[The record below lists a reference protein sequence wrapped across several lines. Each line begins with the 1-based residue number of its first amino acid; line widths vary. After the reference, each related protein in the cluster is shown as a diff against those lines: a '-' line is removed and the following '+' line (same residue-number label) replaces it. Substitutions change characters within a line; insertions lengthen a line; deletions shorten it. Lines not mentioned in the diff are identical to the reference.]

1 MGLGSGRGEIWGW
14 DQGEMRDLGLGP
26 GRDDRF
32 GAWTRER
39 WEIWGWDQREM
50 RYFGL
55 EPERG
60 ERFGTGTKERWEI

>member
-1 MGLGSGRGEIWGW
+1 MGLGS
-14 DQGEMRDLGLGP
+14 

-55 EPERG
+55 GPERG
-60 ERFGTGTKERWEI
+60 ERFGTGTRERWEI